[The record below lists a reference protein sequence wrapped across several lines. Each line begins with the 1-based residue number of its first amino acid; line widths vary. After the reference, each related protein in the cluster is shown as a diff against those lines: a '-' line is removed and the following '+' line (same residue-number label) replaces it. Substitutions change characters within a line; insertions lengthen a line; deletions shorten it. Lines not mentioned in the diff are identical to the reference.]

1 MRRHNLMLMLGFA
14 GLLIAPLLAAQEPAS
29 NPQPPPSLVRSEA
42 PATSQIRT
50 ITISAGTRIPLALAG
65 PISSKSHPGDS
76 VRAVTGFPVT
86 VGTQLAIPVGTYVQG
101 VIDKVT
107 KGGRTGP
114 TLKMHFTQLLYPNG
128 YSVDMEGASVQA
140 KAHRPNSSSAETAAL
155 ATPSAS
161 YSSLAAPS
169 SPQTPTLQVPTP
181 HTGAIVGVAIAGAA
195 ATAAL
200 LILGHYHRGGS
211 IVLFDTGWQFEMVLE
226 SPLSVDAA
234 SVAAATAVTS
244 DK

>member
-1 MRRHNLMLMLGFA
+1 MRRHNLMLMLGFV
-14 GLLIAPLLAAQEPAS
+14 GLLIAPLLGGQEPGS
-29 NPQPPPSLVRSEA
+29 NRQLPPALVRSEA
-42 PATSQIRT
+42 PATSQIKT
-50 ITISAGTRIPLALAG
+50 ITIPAGTRIPLALAG
-65 PISSKSHPGDS
+65 PVSSKSRPGDS

-114 TLKMHFTQLLYPNG
+114 SLKMHFTQLLYANG

-140 KAHRPNSSSAETAAL
+140 KADRLNSSSTETAAL
-155 ATPSAS
+155 TTPSAS
-161 YSSLAAPS
+161 YNSLAAQS
-169 SPQTPTLQVPTP
+169 SPPTPTLQTPTP
-181 HTGAIVGVAIAGAA
+181 HTGAIVGAAIAGVA

-211 IVLFDTGWQFEMVLE
+211 LVLFDTGWQFEMVLE
-226 SPLSVDAA
+226 NPLSVDAT
-234 SVAAATAVTS
+234 SVAAAAAVTS
-244 DK
+244 NK

>member
-1 MRRHNLMLMLGFA
+1 MRRHILMLTPGFV
-14 GLLIAPLLAAQEPAS
+14 GLLFAPALAAQEPAS
-29 NPQPPPSLVRSEA
+29 NSQPPPPLVRSEA
-42 PATSQIRT
+42 PANPQPRT
-50 ITISAGTRIPLALAG
+50 ITIPAGTRIPLALAG
-65 PISSKSHPGDS
+65 PVSSKSRPGDS

-101 VIDKVT
+101 VIDEVT

-140 KAHRPNSSSAETAAL
+140 KAHPPGSGSTETAAL
-155 ATPSAS
+155 AAPSAS
-161 YSSLAAPS
+161 NNLLPQQSLPQMPTVQAPS
-169 SPQTPTLQVPTP
+169 P
-181 HTGAIVGVAIAGAA
+181 HTGAIVGAAIAGVA

-211 IVLFDTGWQFEMVLE
+211 LVLFDTGWQFEMVFE
-226 SPLSVDAA
+226 NPLSVDAA
-234 SVAAATAVTS
+234 SLAAAAVPS